1 MVSLATL
8 MADAD
13 RDTKD
18 PKADAPLLRMV
29 NVGVGTINNENNN
42 VPLQPPNIGGT
53 WY

>member
-18 PKADAPLLRMV
+18 PKADAPLLRLLR
-29 NVGVGTINNENNN
+29 VGIGENN
-42 VPLQPPNIGGT
+42 
-53 WY
+53 